1 MLYIKY
7 IIRNIT
13 VQKWRITMK
22 IAVLGAGAMG
32 SIYGGHLSINN
43 DVYMIDKKEELVEKI
58 NADGLKLYENDK
70 DVIYHPKALLSSE
83 GIGEVDL
90 VIIFVKALY
99 SRAALMEN
107 KAIIGDNTYVLTLQ
121 NGAGHEDIIEEFVP
135 KERIIIGTTED
146 NGAILDN
153 GYVRRGG
160 KGKTNIG
167 MLVEDKKGMLD
178 KVKECFDGCGF
189 DTHIYSNIQ
198 QLIWD
203 KLFTNVSL
211 SALTG
216 VLQVPIGFIAEDEYA
231 WNMTVTLIKE
241 AMQVAKAMGLEFDE
255 DEMIERV
262 RNTSINSPEGRTSIY
277 ADLKAG
283 RLTEVNTI
291 SGAVVKAGD
300 RLGIPVPSHKMIVN
314 MVHAMENKSKNNVQ

>member
-1 MLYIKY
+1 
-7 IIRNIT
+7 
-13 VQKWRITMK
+13 
-22 IAVLGAGAMG
+22 
-32 SIYGGHLSINN
+32 
-43 DVYMIDKKEELVEKI
+43 
-58 NADGLKLYENDK
+58 
-70 DVIYHPKALLSSE
+70 
-83 GIGEVDL
+83 
-90 VIIFVKALY
+90 
-99 SRAALMEN
+99 MEN

-167 MLVEDKKGMLD
+167 MLVEDKNNMLE
-178 KVKECFDGCGF
+178 KVKVCLDGCGF
-189 DTHIYSNIQ
+189 DTHIYDNIQ

-216 VLQVPIGFIAEDEYA
+216 VLQVPIGFIAADEYA
-231 WNMTVTLIKE
+231 WSMTVTLIKE
-241 AMQVAKAMGLEFDE
+241 ALAVAKALGLEFDE
-255 DEMIERV
+255 QEIIERV
-262 RNTSINSPEGRTSIY
+262 RNTSINSPEGKTSIY

-283 RLTEVNTI
+283 RRTEVNTI
-291 SGAVVKAGD
+291 SGAVVRAGEKTGVD
-300 RLGIPVPSHKMIVN
+300 VPTHRMIVN
-314 MVHAMENKSKNNVQ
+314 MVHAMEDRDRKETK